1 MSCEL
6 IEGLHHIGI
15 AVKSLDEAIHLYR
28 DILGLRF
35 EGVFVSQEQK
45 VKAAF
50 FSIGKDTR
58 IELLEPT
65 TSESTLA
72 RFLEKHGEGIHHI
85 AFQVQ
90 NIEDA
95 LNQLKKNGVELIDS
109 VPRTGAHETKVAF
122 IHPKSTRNVL
132 VELVMK

>member
-1 MSCEL
+1 M
-6 IEGLHHIGI
+6 IEGLNHIGI
-15 AVKSLDEAIHLYR
+15 AVKSLDEAIDLYHN
-28 DILGLRF
+28 ILGLKF
-35 EGVFVSQEQK
+35 EGTYVSQEQK

-50 FSIGKDTR
+50 FSIGKNIH

-65 TSESTLA
+65 SSESTLA
-72 RFLEKHGEGIHHI
+72 RFLEKRGEGVHHI

-90 NIEDA
+90 NVEDA
-95 LNQLKKNGVELIDS
+95 LNQLKKNGVELIDTT
-109 VPRTGAHETKVAF
+109 PRKGAHETKVAF

>member
-1 MSCEL
+1 LSYEL

-15 AVKSLDEAIHLYR
+15 AVKSLEEAIDLYR
-28 DILGLRF
+28 DILGLGF
-35 EGVFVSQEQK
+35 EGTYVSQEQK

-50 FSIGKDTR
+50 FSIGTDTR

-65 TSESTLA
+65 TSESSIA
-72 RFLEKHGEGIHHI
+72 RFLEKRGEGVHHI

-90 NIEDA
+90 NIEDT
-95 LNQLKKNGVELIDS
+95 LNQLKKKGVELIDNE
-109 VPRTGAHETKVAF
+109 PRKGAHETKIAF

-132 VELVMK
+132 IELVMK